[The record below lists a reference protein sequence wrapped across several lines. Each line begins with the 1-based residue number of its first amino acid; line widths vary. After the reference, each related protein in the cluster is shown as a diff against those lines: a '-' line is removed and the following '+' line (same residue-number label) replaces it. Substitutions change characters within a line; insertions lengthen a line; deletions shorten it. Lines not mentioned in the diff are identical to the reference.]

1 LNRLFTYAKT
11 AVASIVRDK
20 RLVAYVLLLLVLHLS
35 GALFLYKIVT
45 EFDNVP
51 HFWFGYVLSECSNKA
66 GRSVNLQSRLA
77 AWLQN
82 HRGTT
87 VSFRQADFLV
97 RLVGFLL
104 IGGLFWETAELTF
117 SHYFGMPS
125 DPFFAFPITLH
136 NIDGALD
143 VSVGIVGATLA
154 FLISNRKWFQRKV
167 AE

>member
-1 LNRLFTYAKT
+1 MYAKT
-11 AVASIVRDK
+11 AVASIVGDK
-20 RLVAYVLLLLVLHLS
+20 RLVAYGVLLLALHLP
-35 GALFLYKIVT
+35 GALFLYKIAN

-51 HFWFGYVLSECSNKA
+51 HFWFGFVLSECSNKV
-66 GRSVNLQSRLA
+66 GRSVNLHSRLA

-82 HRGTT
+82 HGGMAF
-87 VSFRQADFLV
+87 SFRQADFSV

-125 DPFFAFPITLH
+125 DPFFAFPITLR

-143 VSVGIVGATLA
+143 VSVGIIGATLA
-154 FLISNRKWFQRKV
+154 FLISNRKRFQRKD